1 MLLRRFV
8 CWFGFALA
16 LFAPLGCT
24 TCNQTAG
31 YDCLK
36 SIESVSAIAPQRAKV
51 YVFLMNGAD
60 LFDIGGLHELEAKL
74 NEAGFPKIYY
84 AQRFDREWY
93 YREIHRLR
101 RDDPENRFVLIG
113 QGTAADQL
121 QKLACCL
128 TRDEIPLD
136 AVVFLDPVGA
146 KFDEETAYPVKV
158 IRSHQV
164 IGAMPRT
171 VGQQETMI
179 LQNVGHLHLTDH
191 PATVSALV
199 ELLFASAQRVNITRP
214 RVECVP
220 LTDEPKPIP
229 RPSEPKVVPAVPPG
243 WNVLCPESGR

>member
-1 MLLRRFV
+1 MLLRRLA
-8 CWFGFALA
+8 CWLGLALA
-16 LFAPLGCT
+16 LFAPFGCT

-36 SIESVSAIAPQRAKV
+36 SIESVSALAPQRAKV

-60 LFDIGGLHELEAKL
+60 LFDLGGLKELEGKL
-74 NEAGFPKIYY
+74 NAAGFPKIYY
-84 AQRFDREWY
+84 AQRFDRDWY

-121 QKLACCL
+121 QKLARCL
-128 TRDEIPLD
+128 SHDEIPLD

-146 KFDEETAYPVKV
+146 KFDAETPYPAKV

-164 IGAMPRT
+164 IGAPLAS
-171 VGQQETMI
+171 GQHETMI
-179 LQNVGHLHLTDH
+179 LQNVGHLHLSDH

-199 ELLFASAQRVNITRP
+199 ELLFASAQRVNIPRP

-220 LTDEPKPIP
+220 LTEEPKPIP

-243 WNVLCPESGR
+243 WTVLCPESGR